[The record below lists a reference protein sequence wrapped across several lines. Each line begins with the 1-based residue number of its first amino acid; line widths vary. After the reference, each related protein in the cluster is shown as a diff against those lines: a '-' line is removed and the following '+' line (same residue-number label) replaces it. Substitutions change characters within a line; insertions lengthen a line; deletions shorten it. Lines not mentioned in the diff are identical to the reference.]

1 MELTGQLHNPSSLLQ
16 SLLSLPVP
24 TRSKKAAR
32 VRKKPRAPK
41 RRLGDVRDT
50 MIAVLRE
57 EGGFLRVSQIH
68 RRVEQGLDGQV
79 IYAYVRDF
87 LNHRSRGEKQLFE
100 RRGYGWY
107 RLHSIDETQ
116 LWPQSPLPTGDAKQ

>member
-1 MELTGQLHNPSSLLQ
+1 
-16 SLLSLPVP
+16 
-24 TRSKKAAR
+24 
-32 VRKKPRAPK
+32 
-41 RRLGDVRDT
+41 LGDVRDT